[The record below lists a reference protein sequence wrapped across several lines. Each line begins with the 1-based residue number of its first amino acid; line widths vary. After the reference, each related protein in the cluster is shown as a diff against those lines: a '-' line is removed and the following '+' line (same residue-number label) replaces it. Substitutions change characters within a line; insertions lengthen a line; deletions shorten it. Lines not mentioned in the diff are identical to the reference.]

1 MKRVIRIGS
10 KRKCKPTEQEK
21 AATADLNTRVALIQ
35 ELIPIGLEA
44 VSEELQREVARLAG
58 VKHSRE
64 GGVPGHY
71 RWGSQ
76 EGSIYLSDQKL
87 RISVPRVRDV
97 VKNQEVSLEGYR
109 QLQKPRNA
117 DEGVMRKILY
127 GLSCHNYEQCAEAV
141 PEAFGLSSSTISRR
155 FIQVSATRVR
165 ELMERDL
172 SAHDFV
178 AFFLDGKSFAEDE
191 MILGLGV
198 TLEGDK
204 VVLGLI
210 QAGTENETV
219 IKAFLNDLL
228 GRGLKIEEGVLCV
241 IDGGKGLRSA
251 IRKVFADKAM
261 VQRCQWHKRENVVSH
276 LPKIHQASW
285 RRKLQY
291 AYEKPTYEEAK
302 AALNRLKPE
311 LKLLNVSAL
320 SSLEEGLE
328 ETLTLHRLGLF
339 AELGISFKT
348 TNCIESVM
356 ALVGQYTD
364 KVDNWKN
371 SSQKHRWVA
380 TALLEIEPR
389 LRRVKGC
396 RKLWKL
402 REALKQHARILRQA
416 A

>member
-1 MKRVIRIGS
+1 MKKVIRIGT
-10 KRKCKPTEQEK
+10 KRKAKLTGQEK
-21 AATADLNTRVALIQ
+21 AHTSDLNTRVALIQ
-35 ELIPIGLEA
+35 ALIPIGLEA
-44 VSEELQREVARLAG
+44 VREELQREVERFAG
-58 VKHSRE
+58 VKHRRE
-64 GGVPGHY
+64 GGEPGHY

-87 RISVPRVRDV
+87 RIRVPRVRDV
-97 VKNQEVSLEGYR
+97 RRKREVSLESYR
-109 QLQKPRNA
+109 LLQKPRNG

-155 FIQVSATRVR
+155 FIEVSANRVK

-172 SAHDFV
+172 SRYDIVALFV
-178 AFFLDGKSFAEDE
+178 DGKSFAEDE
-191 MILGLGV
+191 MILALGV
-198 TLEGDK
+198 TMEGEK

-219 IKAFLNDLL
+219 VKAFLNDLL

-241 IDGGKGLRSA
+241 IDGAKGLRSA
-251 IRKVFADKAM
+251 IRKVFADKAL
-261 VQRCQWHKRENVVSH
+261 VQRCQWHKRENVTSH
-276 LPKIHQASW
+276 LPKVHQASW
-285 RRKLQY
+285 RRKLQQ

-328 ETLTLHRLGLF
+328 ETLTLQRIGLF
-339 AELGISFKT
+339 GDLGISFKT

-364 KVDNWKN
+364 KVDHWRN

-380 TALLEIEPR
+380 TALLDIEPR
-389 LRRVKGC
+389 LRRVKGYK
-396 RKLWKL
+396 KLWKL
-402 REALKQHARILRQA
+402 RQALKQHACLVREA